1 MNYQEFL
8 NKKVI
13 VAEDFGFEPQE
24 LSPKLHLHQPCCNFH
39 NLELERNPELSQKYQ
54 LSKITGKEKLKK

>member
-24 LSPKLHLHQPCCNFH
+24 LSPKLHLHQPAIV
-39 NLELERNPELSQKYQ
+39 EWA
-54 LSKITGKEKLKK
+54 LKGG

>member
-13 VAEDFGFEPQE
+13 VAEDFGFEP
-24 LSPKLHLHQPCCNFH
+24 LTKTNDMS
-39 NLELERNPELSQKYQ
+39 
-54 LSKITGKEKLKK
+54 LSKQMQDILVIL